1 MENKK
6 KFSFNYDLSALPTY
20 NSYGSDMLIKSILG
34 LTLPKYSTIRPNLKG
49 TTEKVGF
56 VTNDVILQ
64 DLSCGFDPTGD
75 TVQNLVTVD
84 LCNKKVNQQLCPY
97 DLYDTYLSQSLS
109 NANFQE
115 QVPFEEVILTDISNR
130 IANQVEKQL
139 WLNSAG
145 GTSVGG
151 ASYTGACF
159 NGVTELITSGN
170 GATQIAYSAATAAN
184 GLDVFTAIYEAIPA
198 NVLHRDDLVIYT
210 SYANYRGLVSSMR
223 NSSYVNLFTMDS
235 AGAAQGEEWSLILP
249 GSNVRVIPTVALD
262 GVSAYYAGPA
272 SYYMVGMNNEI
283 MTVKSM
289 YDPFE
294 DIVKI
299 QAHVTYG
306 IGVFDVA
313 SFAICK

>member
-1 MENKK
+1 MENTKK
-6 KFSFNYDLSALPTY
+6 KLSFNYDLSNLPTY
-20 NSYGSDMLIKSILG
+20 NSYGSDMLIKAILG

-75 TVQNLVTVD
+75 TTQNLVTVD

-97 DLYDTYLSQSLS
+97 DLYDTYLSQSLTNS
-109 NANFQE
+109 NFQE
-115 QVPFEEVILTDISNR
+115 SVPFEEVILTDISNR

-139 WLNSAG
+139 WNNTVASG
-145 GTSVGG
+145 GTYGS
-151 ASYTGACF
+151 ACF
-159 NGVTELITSGN
+159 NGVGALITSGN
-170 GATQIAYSAATAAN
+170 GATQIAYSAATASN
-184 GLDVFTAIYEAIPA
+184 GLDVFTAIYENIPA
-198 NVLHRDDLVIYT
+198 NVLHRDDLVIFT
-210 SYANYRGLVSSMR
+210 SYANYRGLVASMR
-223 NSSYVNLFTMDS
+223 NNSFVNLFTMDS
-235 AGAAQGEEWSLILP
+235 ANAAIGEEWSLMLP
-249 GSNVRVIPTVALD
+249 GTNVRVIPTVGLD

-272 SYYMVGMNNEI
+272 GYYMVGMNSEI
-283 MTVKSM
+283 MTVKSV

-306 IGVFDVA
+306 LGIFDVA
-313 SFAICK
+313 SFCLCK

>member
-1 MENKK
+1 MEKK
-6 KFSFNYDLSALPTY
+6 KFSFNYDLTNLPTY
-20 NSYGSDMLIKSILG
+20 NSYGSDMLIKAILG
-34 LTLPKYSTIRPNLKG
+34 LTLPKYATIRPNLKG

-97 DLYDTYLSQSLS
+97 SLYDTYLSQSLT

-115 QVPFEEVILTDISNR
+115 SVPFEEVILTDISNR

-139 WLNSAG
+139 WQNTTTTG
-145 GTSVGG
+145 GTYGS
-151 ASYTGACF
+151 ACF
-159 NGVTELITSGN
+159 AGVGQLVTSGN
-170 GATQIAYSAATAAN
+170 GATQIAYTASTASN
-184 GLDVFTAIYEAIPA
+184 GLDVFSAIYQSIPA
-198 NVLHRDDLVIYT
+198 NVLHRDDLVIFC
-210 SYANYRGLVSSMR
+210 SYANYRALVASMR
-223 NSSYVNLFTMDS
+223 NSSFVNLFTLDS
-235 AGAAQGEEWSLILP
+235 AGSTSGEEWSLMLP
-249 GSNVRVIPTVALD
+249 GSNVRVIPTVGLD

-272 SYYMVGMNNEI
+272 GYYMVGMNSEI
-283 MTVKSM
+283 MTVKSI

-306 IGVFDVA
+306 LGIFDVA
-313 SFAICK
+313 SFCLCK

>member
-1 MENKK
+1 MEKK
-6 KFSFNYDLSALPTY
+6 KFSFNYDLTNLPTY
-20 NSYGSDMLIKSILG
+20 NSYGSDMLIKAILG
-34 LTLPKYSTIRPNLKG
+34 LTLPKYATIRPNLKG

-97 DLYDTYLSQSLS
+97 SLYDTYLSQSLT

-115 QVPFEEVILTDISNR
+115 SVPFEEVILPDISNR

-139 WLNSAG
+139 WNNTTTTG
-145 GTSVGG
+145 GTYGS
-151 ASYTGACF
+151 ACF
-159 NGVTELITSGN
+159 AGVGQLITSGN
-170 GATQIAYSAATAAN
+170 GATQIAYTASTASN
-184 GLDVFTAIYEAIPA
+184 GLDVFSAIYQNIPA
-198 NVLHRDDLVIYT
+198 NVLHRDDLVIFC
-210 SYANYRGLVSSMR
+210 SYANYRALVASMR
-223 NSSYVNLFTMDS
+223 NSSFVNLFTLDS
-235 AGAAQGEEWSLILP
+235 AGSTSGEEWSLMLP
-249 GSNVRVIPTVALD
+249 GSNVRVIPTVGLD
-262 GVSAYYAGPA
+262 GVNAYYAGPA
-272 SYYMVGMNNEI
+272 GYYMVGMNSEI
-283 MTVKSM
+283 MTVKSI

-306 IGVFDVA
+306 LGIFDVA
-313 SFAICK
+313 SFCVCK

>member
-1 MENKK
+1 MEKK
-6 KFSFNYDLSALPTY
+6 KFSFNYDLTNLPTY
-20 NSYGSDMLIKSILG
+20 NSYGSDMLIKAILG
-34 LTLPKYSTIRPNLKG
+34 LTLPKYATIRPNLKG

-97 DLYDTYLSQSLS
+97 SLYDTYLSQSLT
-109 NANFQE
+109 NANFQDT
-115 QVPFEEVILTDISNR
+115 VPFEEVILTDISNR

-139 WLNSAG
+139 WNNTTTTG
-145 GTSVGG
+145 GTYGS
-151 ASYTGACF
+151 ACF
-159 NGVTELITSGN
+159 AGVGQLITSGN
-170 GATQIAYSAATAAN
+170 GATQIAYTAATASN
-184 GLDVFTAIYEAIPA
+184 GLDVFSAIYQNIPA
-198 NVLHRDDLVIYT
+198 NVLHRDDLVIFC
-210 SYANYRGLVSSMR
+210 SYANYRALVASMR
-223 NSSYVNLFTMDS
+223 NSSFVNLFTLDS
-235 AGAAQGEEWSLILP
+235 AGSTSGEEWSLMLP
-249 GSNVRVIPTVALD
+249 GSNVRVIPTVGLD

-272 SYYMVGMNNEI
+272 GYYMVGMNSEI
-283 MTVKSM
+283 MTVKSI

-306 IGVFDVA
+306 LGIFDVA
-313 SFAICK
+313 SFCLCK

>member
-1 MENKK
+1 METKK
-6 KFSFNYDLSALPTY
+6 KLSFNYDLSNLPTY
-20 NSYGSDMLIKSILG
+20 NSYGSDMLIKAILG
-34 LTLPKYSTIRPNLKG
+34 LTLPKYATIRPNLKG

-64 DLSCGFDPTGD
+64 DLSCGFDPTGN
-75 TVQNLVTVD
+75 TTQNLVTVD

-139 WLNSAG
+139 WQNTTATGATIYNSA
-145 GTSVGG
+145 
-151 ASYTGACF
+151 CF
-159 NGVTELITSGN
+159 DGVTALITSGN
-170 GATQIAYSAATAAN
+170 GATQIAYSAATSAN
-184 GLDVFTAIYEAIPA
+184 GLDVFTAIYENIPS
-198 NVLHRDDLVIYT
+198 NVLHRDDLVIFT
-210 SYANYRGLVSSMR
+210 SYSNYRGLVASMR
-223 NSSYVNLFTMDS
+223 NSSYVNLFTLDA
-235 AGAAQGEEWSLILP
+235 AGAATGEEWSLILP
-249 GSNVRVIPTVALD
+249 GTNVRVIPTVGLD

-272 SYYMVGMNNEI
+272 SYFMVGMNSEI
-283 MTVKSM
+283 MTVKSV
-289 YDPFE
+289 YDVFE

-306 IGVFDVA
+306 LGIFDVA
-313 SFAICK
+313 SFCVCK